1 MEGMDHIGGRA
12 RGGDAYHGVVGIDAV
27 LLQFLPSAHRI
38 VLGVLYRMTECT
50 VAAGNQSDDPARRH
64 AEGGWNLG
72 GVEHA
77 QPSAGACSHI
87 EEASAPLHP
96 FDDGSDQTFDLGD
109 ALMDC
114 QSHLAVFFVDALQQ
128 FVHRLT
134 VEFVVQR
141 GLFGD
146 FDETHDG
153 MFFPV

>member
-1 MEGMDHIGGRA
+1 MGLASSSIIR
-12 RGGDAYHGVVGIDAV
+12 
-27 LLQFLPSAHRI
+27 LPSAHRI

-114 QSHLAVFFVDALQQ
+114 QSHLAALEPAVGPGAGLLHIVSGGRYLDAL
-128 FVHRLT
+128 VKSH
-134 VEFVVQR
+134 
-141 GLFGD
+141 GD
-146 FDETHDG
+146 
-153 MFFPV
+153 VRAQV